1 MIHLIHRALAAEKN
15 LLLYLLFPA
24 LLLSCGVKNGYMVG
38 EYGRQPLTGQTISG
52 ADTSSKAML
61 GLLWQKDSL
70 RITLN
75 QGRHLRA
82 ALAKK
87 DTLYLY
93 EGPADTMDLNTE
105 RYTLLIPE
113 RELLIIK
120 YNDSLVYPLMP
131 ISEQCEYPLEIKSM
145 SAKKLQEYYERE
157 RENERIKEEQIAKG
171 IYRGGGVL
179 NAYLLA
185 PELRAGTYLY
195 NAGLYQL
202 GITCDCVI
210 DSTKTLILNLDGSWQ
225 QHENGT
231 LKNCGIMRK
240 TGFPKIYYMY
250 NSKQQT
256 VFFFDTIAI
265 TGQFFGYKEEK
276 RRWNEHIPYAP
287 NEFFNLGRESPGIS
301 YEFFKLYSCKQ
312 ENAMPFLFGGRK
324 NNFWFEGTQ
333 CGWQKITNK

>member
-1 MIHLIHRALAAEKN
+1 MKKSAIVF
-15 LLLYLLFPA
+15 LLFSF
-24 LLLSCGVKNGYMVG
+24 LLTSCGAKKNVG
-38 EYGRQPLTGQTISG
+38 KQSEKIALQGLGVLVATNTETEKPT
-52 ADTSSKAML
+52 L
-61 GLLWQKDSL
+61 GLLWQNDKL
-70 RITLN
+70 QITLN
-75 QGRHLRA
+75 QGRQLDFYRA
-82 ALAKK
+82 ET

-93 EGPADTMDLNTE
+93 ETPRDTTDNATR
-105 RYTLLIPE
+105 RYSLDSPS

-131 ISEQCEYPLEIKSM
+131 ITEPCEYPLNIKSM

-157 RENERIKEEQIAKG
+157 EEKERIKKEQIEKG
-171 IYRGGGVL
+171 TYRACGVL

-195 NAGLYQL
+195 NAGSYQL

-210 DSTKTLILNLDGSWQ
+210 DSTKTLTLNLDGSWQ
-225 QHENGT
+225 QYDNGT

-240 TGFPKIYYMY
+240 NGFPEIYYMY

-276 RRWNEHIPYAP
+276 RRWKEHIPYAP
-287 NEFFNLGRESPGIS
+287 NEFFNQGKDSPGWS

-312 ENAMPFLFGGRK
+312 ENAMPFLFGGTE
-324 NNFWFEGTQ
+324 NNFWFEGTH
-333 CGWQKITNK
+333 CGWQRVTNK

>member
-1 MIHLIHRALAAEKN
+1 
-15 LLLYLLFPA
+15 
-24 LLLSCGVKNGYMVG
+24 
-38 EYGRQPLTGQTISG
+38 
-52 ADTSSKAML
+52 
-61 GLLWQKDSL
+61 
-70 RITLN
+70 
-75 QGRHLRA
+75 
-82 ALAKK
+82 
-87 DTLYLY
+87 
-93 EGPADTMDLNTE
+93 
-105 RYTLLIPE
+105 
-113 RELLIIK
+113 
-120 YNDSLVYPLMP
+120 
-131 ISEQCEYPLEIKSM
+131 M

-171 IYRGGGVL
+171 IYRGGGVQ

-225 QHENGT
+225 QYGNDT

-240 TGFPKIYYMY
+240 TGFPKIYYMF
-250 NSKQQT
+250 NSKQQN

-276 RRWNEHIPYAP
+276 RRWKEHIPYAP
-287 NEFFNLGRESPGIS
+287 NEFFNLGKQWSGMS

-333 CGWQKITNK
+333 CGWQRITK